1 MIKIG
6 LLLTCLIIGF
16 LLRRTPLFDERSP
29 IVLNNLI
36 IYFFIPVIT
45 LRHVPNIDFQ
55 ANLIWLSITPFMVY
69 ILGFLFFKLAGYF
82 FSIDRNTE
90 GALVMCSGIGS
101 TSFVGFPVFEILYGE
116 AGLSLGIIL
125 SLAGT
130 ILVFNTL
137 GVFTGLT
144 YAQKEGHYAGIL
156 KKMFTFPPFVAF
168 LMAILI
174 NWSGLEYPA
183 TISMILQQLSAP
195 FSVLA
200 LLAIGMQ
207 INFSLPGIFFEK
219 LLLGQ
224 SYKLI
229 LAPLII
235 YIFMWH
241 LLGIQDLTARIC
253 ILGAAI
259 GSMNA
264 VSILAAQ
271 LNLAPR
277 LSVLMPAI
285 GIPISVP
292 ILFLIDYLI
301 S

>member
-6 LLLTCLIIGF
+6 LLLTCLLVGF

-45 LRHVPNIDFQ
+45 LRYVPNIDFQ
-55 ANLIWLSITPFMVY
+55 PNLIWLSITPFMVY
-69 ILGFLFFKLAGYF
+69 ILGFLFFKLAGHF
-82 FSIDRNTE
+82 FTIDRNTE

-116 AGLSLGIIL
+116 TGLSLGIIL

-137 GVFTGLT
+137 GVFTGLS
-144 YAQKEGHYAGIL
+144 YAQKEGHYSGIL
-156 KKMFTFPPFVAF
+156 KKMLTFPPFVAF
-168 LMAILI
+168 LVAILI

-183 TISMILQQLSAP
+183 LISTILQQLSAP

-207 INFSLPGIFFEK
+207 INFSLPGIFLQK

-241 LLGIQDLTARIC
+241 LLGIQDLTAKIC

>member
-1 MIKIG
+1 
-6 LLLTCLIIGF
+6 
-16 LLRRTPLFDERSP
+16 
-29 IVLNNLI
+29 
-36 IYFFIPVIT
+36 
-45 LRHVPNIDFQ
+45 
-55 ANLIWLSITPFMVY
+55 
-69 ILGFLFFKLAGYF
+69 
-82 FSIDRNTE
+82 
-90 GALVMCSGIGS
+90 
-101 TSFVGFPVFEILYGE
+101 
-116 AGLSLGIIL
+116 
-125 SLAGT
+125 
-130 ILVFNTL
+130 
-137 GVFTGLT
+137 
-144 YAQKEGHYAGIL
+144 
-156 KKMFTFPPFVAF
+156 
-168 LMAILI
+168 MA
-174 NWSGLEYPA
+174 
-183 TISMILQQLSAP
+183 
-195 FSVLA
+195 V
-200 LLAIGMQ
+200 
-207 INFSLPGIFFEK
+207 IFFEK

-241 LLGIQDLTARIC
+241 LLGIQDLTAKIC